1 MITTIQQLDK
11 NRILIRCHYAN
22 GRDCR
27 SITGCS
33 RFDYDLKGYV
43 VPITSLPEVKE
54 VFRGKAYYKTP
65 LWKLEGKSEPDKEP
79 LRLFGPM
86 QDIPELALKPYRYQE
101 DGIRFMIDRLNNKG
115 FCLNGDGVGLGKT
128 LQSVGTIKWFVEN
141 RGARKMLVVCKKS
154 LKEQWADEIR
164 RIAGWNEDCMPIFIT
179 GGTTKKRKQAPY
191 SGIQEAS
198 RGILIT
204 NYEDFQNWKE
214 EIDKVNY
221 DLCVIDEAHCIK
233 GRDGV
238 KNNLIS
244 DTCCGKRTILL
255 TGTPIMSRPDDIW
268 GIVRLASKKPF
279 GDDYKEYKDFKN
291 RFIVEEFNRKFL
303 CREITG
309 AQNLDELQELMS
321 EFLIMRS
328 AEDAAIDLPV
338 QREPR
343 KISCPMDSVQL
354 KMQAVIDARR
364 SMQEKRKKELV
375 EKHGLSAS
383 ARAEIDAINEQGKM
397 YLASLQYI
405 ASDPAV
411 LRTKFRGVDPAD
423 ERLKRNVNWQLYRML
438 PESYT
443 MSPKTEVTLDIVSE
457 LVDADEKVIIFCYFA
472 STARMLY
479 DLLGK
484 IRGANPRL
492 FVGRTPDAER
502 AEIVRAFRNDPEC
515 RVLIGNDAMTEG
527 LNLQSSRHL
536 IHFEQA
542 ETNAKKE
549 QRNGRIRRIGS
560 KYKYIN
566 IIDVCTADSMDEI
579 KIKKLN
585 NDRSMTEGT
594 LSGTGNKGALREAR
608 AV

>member
-11 NRILIRCHYAN
+11 NRILIRCHYEY

-27 SITGCS
+27 GIAGCMG
-33 RFDYDLKGYV
+33 FDYDLKGYV
-43 VPITSLPEVKE
+43 FPISSLPEIKE
-54 VFRGKAYYKTP
+54 VFRGRAYYKTP
-65 LWKLEGKSEPDKEP
+65 LWKLEGKPEPDKEP

-86 QDIPELALKPYRYQE
+86 PDIPELTLTPYKYQE

-115 FCLNGDGVGLGKT
+115 FVLNGDGVGLGKT
-128 LQSVGTIKWFVEN
+128 LQSIGTIKWFTEN
-141 RGARKMLVVCKKS
+141 RGARKILVICKKS

-164 RIAGWNEDCMPIFIT
+164 RIADWSDDDMPIFVS

-238 KNNLIS
+238 KNNLIA

-255 TGTPIMSRPDDIW
+255 TGTPILSRPDDIW
-268 GIVRLASKKPF
+268 GIVRLASKESF
-279 GDDYKEYKDFKN
+279 GKEYREYKDFKD
-291 RFIVEEFNRKFL
+291 RFIDEGFNRKFF
-303 CREITG
+303 CREIRG
-309 AQNLDELQELMS
+309 AKNLDELQELMS

-343 KISCPMDSVQL
+343 QITCPMDDVQL
-354 KMQAVIDARR
+354 KMQAVIDAR
-364 SMQEKRKKELV
+364 KRKIDKRKQELV
-375 EKHGLSAS
+375 AKRGLSAS
-383 ARAEIDAINEQGKM
+383 ARAEIDEINELGKM

-411 LRTKFRGVDPAD
+411 LRTKFRGVEPAD
-423 ERLKRNVNWQLYRML
+423 EKQRRNINWQLYQML
-438 PESYT
+438 PENYS
-443 MSPKTEVTLDIVSE
+443 MSPKTEITLDIVSE
-457 LVDADEKVIIFCYFA
+457 LVDADEKVIIFCFFA

-479 DLLGK
+479 ELIERIK
-484 IRGANPRL
+484 GANPRL
-492 FVGRTPDAER
+492 FVGRTSDRER
-502 AEIVRAFRNDPEC
+502 AEIAKAFRNDPEC

-542 ETNAKKE
+542 GTNSKKE

-579 KIKKLN
+579 KIRKLN
-585 NDRSMTEGT
+585 NDRSVTEGT